1 MTVPIATT
9 LFTLAFGLPGHME
22 WIVLLV
28 LGLLIFG
35 KRLPE
40 VGRSIGRSIVEFK
53 KGIRGIED
61 EIETESSSSS
71 LPDNPPEKIEDQ
83 TATRNAPEES
93 QPRQEEKKTEEIA
106 SSESERTES

>member
-1 MTVPIATT
+1 MTVPIATI
-9 LFTLAFGLPGHME
+9 LYTLAFGLPGHME

-61 EIETESSSSS
+61 EIENESASG
-71 LPDNPPEKIEDQ
+71 LPDNRPEKIEDQ
-83 TATRNAPEES
+83 AAARKAPEES